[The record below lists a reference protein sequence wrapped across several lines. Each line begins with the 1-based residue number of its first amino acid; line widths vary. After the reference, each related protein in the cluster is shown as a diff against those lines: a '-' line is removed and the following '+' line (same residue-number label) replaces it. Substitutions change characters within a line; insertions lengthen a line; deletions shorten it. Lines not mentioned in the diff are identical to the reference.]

1 MRTIYFAHCWGVF
14 EGGGVRGAAH
24 AGAYA
29 AARSAGIH
37 FGRVAGTSAG
47 SIVAALIA
55 AGASP
60 EYVSK
65 KVRDTPFTTF
75 IGPPNPRDSVF
86 SPPSWLLRS
95 LRAVSGGLPRE
106 LLNVACNGGLHS
118 SKPIEVWVEGALK
131 ELVGNRHPDVAHRPV
146 AFRDL

>member
-29 AARSAGIH
+29 AARRAGIQ

-55 AGASP
+55 AGADPS
-60 EYVSK
+60 YVSQQI
-65 KVRDTPFTTF
+65 RETPFRAF
-75 IGPPNPRDSVF
+75 IGQSEPRDSVF
-86 SPPSWLLRS
+86 SPQSSWLRMLR
-95 LRAVSGGLPRE
+95 LMATGPVRD
-106 LLNVACNGGLHS
+106 LLTFACNSGLYS
-118 SKPIEVWVEGALK
+118 SKPI
-131 ELVGNRHPDVAHRPV
+131 
-146 AFRDL
+146 